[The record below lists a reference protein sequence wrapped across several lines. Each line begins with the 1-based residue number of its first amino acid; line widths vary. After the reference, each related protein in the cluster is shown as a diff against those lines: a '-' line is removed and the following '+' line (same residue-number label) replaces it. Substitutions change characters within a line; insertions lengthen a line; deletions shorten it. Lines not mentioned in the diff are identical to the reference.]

1 MKTYIWR
8 KTKSLRNTKRKEKA
22 KKKDLKK
29 VQIDEKNNKETEKTN
44 IEEREDKHPN
54 IFVKA
59 AKEFKNLFNSFNI
72 FRRS

>member
-1 MKTYIWR
+1 MI
-8 KTKSLRNTKRKEKA
+8 
-22 KKKDLKK
+22 LKK
-29 VQIDEKNNKETEKTN
+29 YKSMKKNNKETEKTN
-44 IEEREDKHPN
+44 IEEREDKNPN

>member
-1 MKTYIWR
+1 MK
-8 KTKSLRNTKRKEKA
+8 
-22 KKKDLKK
+22 
-29 VQIDEKNNKETEKTN
+29 KNNKETEKTN
-44 IEEREDKHPN
+44 IEEREDKNPN